1 MSTHRSR
8 RIDHDT
14 AEQLL
19 GGARA
24 DLAPGHEALAGLLAA
39 LSAPTAEGELAGEE
53 QAVAMFRAARLHPAP
68 APAPASRRWRSR
80 STGSTR
86 STRSTRSVRSV
97 RTPAMLLSAKVAAA
111 ALAAAAVGGVAV
123 AAGSGHLPAAL
134 GGGSASGGPTPSASA
149 AAGKPG
155 EPSAGLLSRPSTP
168 VTPALADLC
177 RAYAAADGAQPAVV
191 LADHRFAPLVA
202 AAGGQGAVPDYCGP
216 VVDAQDPGPDRSPAP
231 QPTDGTRG
239 AEPTKPGGRDA
250 SKKPDKPGP
259 GATRTP
265 DTKGTKGTKGGHPT
279 APATTEP
286 SPPRKPAP
294 TGRPNSVPGAAL

>member
-24 DLAPGHEALAGLLAA
+24 DLAPGHEALAGFLAA
-39 LSAPTAEGELAGEE
+39 LSAPTADGELAGEE

-80 STGSTR
+80 SRRSVR
-86 STRSTRSVRSV
+86 STRSV

-123 AAGSGHLPAAL
+123 AAGTGHLPAAL
-134 GGGSASGGPTPSASA
+134 GGGPASGGPTPSAPA

-155 EPSAGLLSRPSTP
+155 ESSAGLLSRPSTP

-216 VVDAQDPGPDRSPAP
+216 VVGAQDAGPDRSPAP

-239 AEPTKPGGRDA
+239 TESTKPGGRDA
-250 SKKPDKPGP
+250 SKQPDKPGP

-265 DTKGTKGTKGGHPT
+265 DTPATPGTPDTKGGHPT

-286 SPPRKPAP
+286 SPPRNPAP
-294 TGRPNSVPGAAL
+294 TGRPTSVPGAAP